1 MNVNKIGQL
10 DSLDLN
16 SKRGV
21 FKIVIIKKKTIFI
34 ILIVVFIIGIIAIGD
49 IPQKIQKLIYTKEY
63 TEQVEKYSKEYNV
76 DTNLVYAVIKAE
88 SNFKPNAKS
97 NKNAIG
103 LMQLMEDTAKDLLKR
118 VDLKISNEELKDKLY
133 DVDVNINLGTKY
145 LSILLERYG
154 NVEMA
159 VTAYNA
165 GIGTVDN
172 WIEKDIIK
180 SDGSN
185 IENIPYRETNNYV
198 RKILRDYKIYKNLEW
213 KKNRNLN
220 YKTTRQIT
228 RNAIK

>member
-1 MNVNKIGQL
+1 M
-10 DSLDLN
+10 
-16 SKRGV
+16 

-63 TEQVEKYSKEYNV
+63 TEQVEKYSKEHQV
-76 DTNLVYAVIKAE
+76 DTDLVYAVIKAE
-88 SNFKPNAKS
+88 SNFNPNAKS
-97 NKNAIG
+97 GKNAIG
-103 LMQLMEDTAKDLLKR
+103 LMQLMEDTAKDLIKR

-133 DVDVNINLGTKY
+133 DVDININLGTKY

-154 NVEMA
+154 NVEIA

-198 RKILRDYKIYKNLEW
+198 RKILRDYKIYKNLE
-213 KKNRNLN
+213 
-220 YKTTRQIT
+220 
-228 RNAIK
+228 

>member
-1 MNVNKIGQL
+1 ML
-10 DSLDLN
+10 
-16 SKRGV
+16 
-21 FKIVIIKKKTIFI
+21 KIVIIKKKTIFI
-34 ILIVVFIIGIIAIGD
+34 ILIIVFIIGIIAIGD
-49 IPQKIQKLIYTKEY
+49 IPQKIKEQIYTKEY
-63 TEQVEKYSKEYNV
+63 VEQVEKYSKEYQV

-118 VDLKISNEELKDKLY
+118 VDLKITDEELKNKLY
-133 DVDVNINLGTKY
+133 DVDININLGTKY

-154 NVEMA
+154 NIEIA

-198 RKILRDYKIYKNLEW
+198 RKILRDYKIYQSLE
-213 KKNRNLN
+213 
-220 YKTTRQIT
+220 
-228 RNAIK
+228 

>member
-1 MNVNKIGQL
+1 M
-10 DSLDLN
+10 
-16 SKRGV
+16 

-34 ILIVVFIIGIIAIGD
+34 ILIVVFVIGIIAIGD

-103 LMQLMEDTAKDLLKR
+103 LMQLMEDTAKDLVKR
-118 VDLKISNEELKDKLY
+118 VDLKIKEEEIKGKLY
-133 DVDVNINLGTKY
+133 DVDININLGTKY

-154 NVEMA
+154 NVEIA

-198 RKILRDYKIYKNLEW
+198 RKILRDYKIYKNLE
-213 KKNRNLN
+213 
-220 YKTTRQIT
+220 
-228 RNAIK
+228 